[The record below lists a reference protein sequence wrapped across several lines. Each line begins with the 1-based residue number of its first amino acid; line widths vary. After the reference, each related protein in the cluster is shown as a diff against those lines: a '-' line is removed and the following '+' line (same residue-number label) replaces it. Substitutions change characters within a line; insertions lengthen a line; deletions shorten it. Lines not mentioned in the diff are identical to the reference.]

1 MPVQR
6 IVFVPTLSTAAPVH
20 PHQPPVYWFTR
31 DTHPRSSQPDPWRET
46 SQALTTPLAIWYA
59 MDFHDLQSCGNN
71 PCPLTIPTGLLNSK
85 HEE

>member
-6 IVFVPTLSTAAPVH
+6 IVFVPTLSTAAPLH

-31 DTHPRSSQPDPWRET
+31 DTHPRSSQP
-46 SQALTTPLAIWYA
+46 TPGGKLPRRAYDSVGRMVR

-71 PCPLTIPTGLLNSK
+71 PCPVTIPTGLLNSK